1 MAVVEERLKR
11 HQEERGE
18 KPMGENE
25 NEEVEGFIKEKNM
38 KPLSTVTKETM
49 H

>member
-11 HQEERGE
+11 HQEERDE

-25 NEEVEGFIKEKNM
+25 NEEVEGFIKEK
-38 KPLSTVTKETM
+38 P
-49 H
+49 